1 MTAGDRGRGRG
12 VLDSGHEHIAGGET
26 AVGSAARVKVMR
38 LIAVASLVAVFAAGA
53 AAQRRGFSQFRGPDQ
68 LPNVTADGGFTFA
81 RVRYA
86 EYRGWRAD
94 YPMMEQ
100 NLATML
106 REMTTVQTD
115 PSRTNVHA
123 FDDPELNLFPI
134 AYLSEPGY
142 WYPTESEVLGL
153 RQYLARGAFLIV
165 DDFHFADEWAVFE
178 TAMKRVLPDAR
189 IDRLDISHPIFDTF
203 FHIKTLAVPYP
214 GRLGE
219 RGVMGEF
226 YGIHE
231 DNDPTRRLMV
241 VINYNMDIGDY
252 IEWSGEDIYARAA
265 TTDAYKFGINYII
278 YGLTH

>member
-1 MTAGDRGRGRG
+1 VNRMRTR
-12 VLDSGHEHIAGGET
+12 
-26 AVGSAARVKVMR
+26 AVAT
-38 LIAVASLVAVFAAGA
+38 LIALIAAGA
-53 AAQRRGFSQFRGPDQ
+53 AAQRGGGSFRDRGPDQ
-68 LPNVTADGGFTFA
+68 IPNVAPDGGFTFA
-81 RVRYA
+81 RIRYQG
-86 EYRGWRAD
+86 YRGWRAD
-94 YPMMEQ
+94 YPQMEQ

-106 REMTTVQTD
+106 SEMTTVKTD
-115 PSRTNVHA
+115 PSRTNVYA

-178 TAMKRVLPDAR
+178 EAMKRVLPDAR
-189 IDRLDISHPIFDTF
+189 IDRLDIKHPIFDSF
-203 FHIKTLAVPYP
+203 FRIKTLDVPYP

-219 RGVMGEF
+219 RGLKGEF
-226 YGIHE
+226 FGIHE
-231 DNDPTRRLMV
+231 DNDPTKRLMV
-241 VINYNMDIGDY
+241 VINYNMDMGDY

-265 TTDAYKFGINYII
+265 TNDAYKFGINYII

>member
-1 MTAGDRGRGRG
+1 MKLRRA
-12 VLDSGHEHIAGGET
+12 T
-26 AVGSAARVKVMR
+26 AVAA
-38 LIAVASLVAVFAAGA
+38 LVAALAAGA
-53 AAQRRGFSQFRGPDQ
+53 AAQRGGFFERRGPAQ
-68 LPNVTADGGFTFA
+68 IPNVEPDGGFTFA
-81 RVRYA
+81 RLRYA
-86 EYRGWRAD
+86 TYPGWSYD
-94 YPMMEQ
+94 YPSMEQ

-115 PSRTNVHA
+115 PSRTNIYA

-142 WYPTESEVLGL
+142 WHPSESEVLGL

-165 DDFHFADEWAVFE
+165 DDFHFANEWQVFE
-178 TAMKRVLPDAR
+178 TAMRRVLPDAR
-189 IDRLDISHPIFDTF
+189 IDRLDISHPVFDCF
-203 FHIKTLAVPYP
+203 FHIKTLEVPYP

-231 DNDPTRRLMV
+231 NNDPTKRLMV

-252 IEWSGEDIYARAA
+252 VEWSGTDIYARAS
-265 TTDAYKFGINYII
+265 TNEAYKFGINYIV
-278 YGLTH
+278 YGMTH

>member
-1 MTAGDRGRGRG
+1 LPLINYRR
-12 VLDSGHEHIAGGET
+12 
-26 AVGSAARVKVMR
+26 K
-38 LIAVASLVAVFAAGA
+38 IAVASLVAVLAAGA
-53 AAQRRGFSQFRGPDQ
+53 MAQRGGSFQFRGPDQ
-68 LPNVTADGGFTFA
+68 MPNVKYDGGFTFV
-81 RVRYA
+81 RTRYA
-86 EYRGWRAD
+86 NYRGWRAD

-106 REMTTVQTD
+106 SEMTTVQTD
-115 PSRTNVHA
+115 RSRTNVYA

-142 WYPTESEVLGL
+142 WYPTEPEVKGL

-165 DDFHFADEWAVFE
+165 DDFHFGNEWAVFE
-178 TAMKRVLPDAR
+178 AAMKRVLPEAR
-189 IDRLDISHPIFDTF
+189 IDRLDVSHPVFDCF
-203 FHIKTLAVPYP
+203 FNIKTLAVPYP

-219 RGVMGEF
+219 QGLMGEF

-231 DNDPTRRLMV
+231 DNDPTKRLMV

-252 IEWSGEDIYARAA
+252 IEWSGEDIYARAS
-265 TTDAYKFGINYII
+265 TNDAYKFGINYII

>member
-1 MTAGDRGRGRG
+1 VKSM
-12 VLDSGHEHIAGGET
+12 
-26 AVGSAARVKVMR
+26 RV
-38 LIAVASLVAVFAAGA
+38 IAVVGLLAVLAAGV
-53 AAQRRGFSQFRGPDQ
+53 AAQRGGFFQFRGQDQ
-68 LPNVTADGGFTFA
+68 MANVKYDGRFTFA

-86 EYRGWRAD
+86 AYRGWRAD
-94 YPMMEQ
+94 YPAMEQ
-100 NLATML
+100 NLTTML
-106 REMTTVQTD
+106 RELTSIQTD

-123 FDDPELNLFPI
+123 FDDPELNQFPI

-142 WYPTESEVLGL
+142 WFPSESEVIGL

-178 TAMKRVLPDAR
+178 TAMRRVLPNAV
-189 IDRLDISHPIFDTF
+189 IDRLDVSHPVFNSF
-203 FHIKTLAVPYP
+203 FHIKTLRVPYP

-219 RGVMGEF
+219 QGLMGEF

-231 DNDPTRRLMV
+231 DNDPTKRLIV

-252 IEWSGEDIYARAA
+252 MEWSATGTYAMAP
-265 TTDAYKFGINYII
+265 TNEAYKFGINYII

>member
-1 MTAGDRGRGRG
+1 MKHTRA
-12 VLDSGHEHIAGGET
+12 
-26 AVGSAARVKVMR
+26 
-38 LIAVASLVAVFAAGA
+38 IAVATLVAMLAAGA
-53 AAQRRGFSQFRGPDQ
+53 LAQRGGSFRFRGPDQ
-68 LPNVTADGGFTFA
+68 LPNVKPDGGFTFVRA
-81 RVRYA
+81 RYA

-106 REMTTVQTD
+106 REMTTVPTD
-115 PSRTNVHA
+115 SSRTNVYA

-178 TAMKRVLPDAR
+178 AAMKRVLPDAR
-189 IDRLDISHPIFDTF
+189 IDRLDVSHPIFDSF

-219 RGVMGEF
+219 RGLMGEF

-231 DNDPTRRLMV
+231 DNDPRKRLMV
-241 VINYNMDIGDY
+241 VINYNMDLGDY

-265 TTDAYKFGINYII
+265 TNDAYKFGINYII